1 MDVPIETVFVG
12 FAIAQAVALYVI
24 IQISRNVLDIVKRV
38 KDPTEVERIKR
49 FHALIDE
56 AAELAKNSRDLLI
69 KTEEVVRDVN
79 ALKEQ
84 IERMQEQSAKAPTI
98 L

>member
-1 MDVPIETVFVG
+1 MEVPIETVFVG
-12 FAIAQAVALYVI
+12 FAIAQAVTLYVI
-24 IQISRNVLDIVKRV
+24 VQIGRNVLDIVNRV
-38 KDPTEVERIKR
+38 KDPAEIERIKR

-56 AAELAKNSRDLLI
+56 AAELAKNSRDLM
-69 KTEEVVRDVN
+69 VRSDELVKDVS

-84 IERMQEQSAKAPTI
+84 IERMQDQSSKAPTI